1 VLLIANPSGRTAH
14 FDPNRLQLNLTKA
27 ANLLGWVPPK
37 VNSMMHVLHTK
48 NYTATSNVAATF
60 SIPTK
65 LRKLVDHSSDDSD
78 YERDMDYEFSQA
90 ASTNAEPHILSLLS
104 EIQPLVPQRLR
115 WDARSIIYTD
125 GSCVEKENGTHA
137 LGAGVCRPNC
147 QIDTAHVLPC
157 GVGPTNTI
165 NRAELCAIY
174 HAVKHTCQF
183 NRDET
188 IATDS
193 LCSLHMIN
201 RGIRR
206 PHTLRHSKH
215 RELVTGIV
223 QCVKQRATRGYTT
236 RFIKVKSHTGIEGN
250 EMADAIAKKAVD
262 IFFQDISAHE
272 VSIGRHPYATMF
284 WLATNTVD
292 DTNENNGGQLAM
304 SERYVHNLNQDLAT
318 RAYNTQGLA
327 GTNESIYANL
337 MKQELL
343 TADKK
348 ISSAMWDL
356 AANGTLT
363 YAHITNAMR
372 IRWGGIYTA
381 KIAARMNRPYMGTH
395 GPPSSGQCP
404 LCGGADSA
412 THIMGECP
420 AHKALHIQRH
430 DATGRCI
437 LKHMRKGAHGG
448 YYMIADVGSMEKL
461 APLGIVHK
469 RIPDW
474 MMPVGA
480 AAPSRFDIAMLHR
493 RDLDVIDGVTPAS
506 QTPFTTIEIGYRSDY
521 DPDLKKLAEKQL
533 QHAPTCAAL
542 GQHYKLDYQIW
553 DVGHT
558 GMIPKR
564 LREQAIRLGVSNV
577 DKLLKEIH
585 TIALQ
590 HALYIMHERRAKE
603 KEKLTHQLGST
614 STHMPV
620 GLQRTNAP
628 PR

>member
-1 VLLIANPSGRTAH
+1 
-14 FDPNRLQLNLTKA
+14 
-27 ANLLGWVPPK
+27 
-37 VNSMMHVLHTK
+37 
-48 NYTATSNVAATF
+48 
-60 SIPTK
+60 
-65 LRKLVDHSSDDSD
+65 
-78 YERDMDYEFSQA
+78 
-90 ASTNAEPHILSLLS
+90 
-104 EIQPLVPQRLR
+104 
-115 WDARSIIYTD
+115 
-125 GSCVEKENGTHA
+125 
-137 LGAGVCRPNC
+137 
-147 QIDTAHVLPC
+147 VLPC

-165 NRAELCAIY
+165 NRAELCAIC

-215 RELVTGIV
+215 RDLINGIV
-223 QCVKQRATRGYTT
+223 ECVKQRATRGYMT

-262 IFFQDISAHE
+262 IFFQYVSAHE
-272 VSIGRHPYATMF
+272 VSFGRHPYATMF
-284 WLATNTVD
+284 WLATNSID

-337 MKQELL
+337 MKQEQL

-348 ISSAMWDL
+348 ISSEMWDL

-474 MMPVGA
+474 MMPGGA
-480 AAPSRFDIAMLHR
+480 DAPSRFDIAMLHK

-506 QTPFTTIEIGYRSDY
+506 QSTFTTVEIGYRSDY

-542 GQHYKLDYQIW
+542 GKHYKLDYQIW
-553 DVGHT
+553 DIGHT
-558 GMIPKR
+558 GMSPKR
-564 LREQAIRLGVSNV
+564 LREQAIRLGVSDV

-590 HALYIMHERRAKE
+590 HAL
-603 KEKLTHQLGST
+603 G
-614 STHMPV
+614 
-620 GLQRTNAP
+620 G
-628 PR
+628 